1 MDRTKWIIFIIIV
14 LGVFGVLIFLN
25 QRSGDDFEGDPGKV
39 ISYGDITDR
48 QYGSP
53 EQKVTLIEYG
63 DFQCP
68 TCRSMYPSVKQL
80 KETYKDKLT
89 FVFRDLPLT
98 NIHPNALA
106 AATAAEAAGQQNKF
120 WEMHDILYEN
130 QSAWQSAGVD
140 ERGSIFEKYA
150 EELKLNLEQFKKDLS
165 SPAVNEKINRDRAS
179 ARKLG
184 ATSTPTFVLN
194 GQVLSEQT
202 SVNGD
207 ELKKAVEKALRDAGY
222 NLDQTPDAKENQ

>member
-1 MDRTKWIIFIIIV
+1 MNRTKWIIFIVIV
-14 LGVFGVLIFLN
+14 LGIFGVLIFLN
-25 QRSGDDFEGDPGKV
+25 QRNGDDFEGDPGKV
-39 ISYGDITDR
+39 ISYGAITDR

-80 KETYKDKLT
+80 KEVYKDKLT
-89 FVFRDLPLT
+89 FVFRNLPLT

-106 AATAAEAAGQQNKF
+106 AAVAAEAAGQQNKF
-120 WEMHDILYEN
+120 WQMHDKLYEN
-130 QSAWQSAGVD
+130 QPAWQSAGVD

-150 EELKLNLEQFKKDLS
+150 QELELNIDQFKQDLS
-165 SPAVNEKINRDRAS
+165 NPAINEKINRDRAT

-207 ELKKAVEKALRDAGY
+207 ELKKAIDKALEDAGY
-222 NLDQTPDAKENQ
+222 NLDAKKDQ